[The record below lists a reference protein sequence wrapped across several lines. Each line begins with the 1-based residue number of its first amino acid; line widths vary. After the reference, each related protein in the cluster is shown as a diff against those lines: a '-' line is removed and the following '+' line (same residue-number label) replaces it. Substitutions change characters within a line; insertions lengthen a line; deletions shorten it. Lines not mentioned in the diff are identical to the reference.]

1 MRWFNALMPRETKFV
16 DLFVAHAATLVNGAD
31 ALRRLLEGGP
41 GIAAACADINAH
53 EEAADVI
60 ARETLLAVRRTFIT
74 PFDRSDIKD
83 LASSLDDA
91 IDQMKKTAKAVTQ
104 FEVTS
109 FRPEMREIGDLIVRA
124 AAITAEAMPLMA
136 KLGPNAGRLNAMAEE
151 ITKLEEQADQ
161 FYDAGLKA
169 LFLTSRKDGDA
180 MAYIVGAEIYD
191 HLEKVVD
198 RFEDVAN
205 RISGILIENL

>member
-1 MRWFNALMPRETKFV
+1 MRWFHALMPKEVKFV
-16 DLFVAHAATLVNGAD
+16 ELFVAHAATLVNGAD

-41 GIAAACADINAH
+41 GIAAACAEINAH
-53 EEAADVI
+53 EDAADAI

-74 PFDRSDIKD
+74 PFDRSDIRD

-91 IDQMKKTAKAVTQ
+91 IDQMKKTAKAVAQ
-104 FEVTS
+104 FEVTA
-109 FRPEMREIGDLIVRA
+109 FEPEMREIGDLIVRA
-124 AAITAEAMPLMA
+124 AALTAEAMPMMNH
-136 KLGPNAGRLNAMAEE
+136 LGRNAARLNALAEE
-151 ITKLEEQADQ
+151 ITKIEERSDN

-169 LFLTSRKDGDA
+169 LFVKSRADGDA

>member
-16 DLFVAHAATLVNGAD
+16 DLFVAHAATLVDGAD
-31 ALRRLLEGGP
+31 ALRRLLEGGA
-41 GIAAACADINAH
+41 GIAAACAEINAH
-53 EEAADVI
+53 EETADVI
-60 ARETLLAVRRTFIT
+60 ARDTLLAVRRTFIT

-109 FRPEMREIGDLIVRA
+109 FQPQMREIGDLIVRA

-136 KLGPNAGRLNAMAEE
+136 KLGPNAARLNAMAEE
-151 ITKLEEQADQ
+151 ITKLEERADE
-161 FYDAGLKA
+161 FYDSGLKA
-169 LFLTSRKDGDA
+169 LFLASRKDGDA

>member
-16 DLFVAHAATLVNGAD
+16 DLFVAHAATLMNGAD
-31 ALRRLLEGGP
+31 ALRRLLEGGA
-41 GIAAACADINAH
+41 GIASACAEISAH
-53 EEAADVI
+53 EEAADII

-109 FRPEMREIGDLIVRA
+109 FQPQMREIGDLIVRA

-136 KLGPNAGRLNAMAEE
+136 RLGPNAGRLNAMAEE
-151 ITKLEEQADQ
+151 ITKLEERADE
-161 FYDAGLKA
+161 FYDSGLKT
-169 LFLTSRKDGDA
+169 LFLASRKNGDA

>member
-1 MRWFNALMPRETKFV
+1 MRWFHALTPKEVKFV
-16 DLFVAHAATLVNGAD
+16 ELFVAHAATLMNGAD
-31 ALRRLLEGGP
+31 ALRRLLEGGA
-41 GIAAACADINAH
+41 GIAAACAEISAH
-53 EEAADVI
+53 EDAADAI
-60 ARETLLAVRRTFIT
+60 ARDTLLAVRRTFIT
-74 PFDRSDIKD
+74 PFDRSDIRD

-109 FRPEMREIGDLIVRA
+109 FEPEMREIGDLIVRA
-124 AAITAEAMPLMA
+124 AALTAEAMPMMSH
-136 KLGPNAGRLNAMAEE
+136 LGRNAARLNALAEE
-151 ITKLEEQADQ
+151 ITKLEERSDE
-161 FYDAGLKA
+161 FYDDGMKA
-169 LFLTSRKDGDA
+169 LFLKSRRDGDA